1 MYTLRTLPNTIKIV
15 KRNTSGIIGIV
26 SNYKCLEKILYRS
39 KKEIRGIDN
48 RGHNVKQ
55 TRQLIKELQVQMF
68 RDYVKKRIDV
78 RTTSS
83 K

>member
-39 KKEIRGIDN
+39 KKEIIVDITWN
-48 RGHNVKQ
+48 K
-55 TRQLIKELQVQMF
+55 
-68 RDYVKKRIDV
+68 RD
-78 RTTSS
+78 S
-83 K
+83 